1 MNIICIIPARGGSKG
16 IPRKNLVEFCGKPL
30 IQWSIEQAKGSNYID
45 HVYVSSDDEE
55 ILKVS
60 QSTGAYI
67 VRRPKYLATDTTS
80 SDEAILHALKSI
92 QEHRQKN
99 IDIVVFLQA
108 TSPVRISADIDKAVE
123 LFISQEADSLFSG
136 SLLDD
141 FCIWEIDKDQLR
153 SITFDYKDR
162 GTRQKRRPC
171 YLENGSLYIFK
182 PEILKQFHNRLGG
195 KIIFYP
201 MPMWKSYEIDV
212 PEDVE
217 ICEYYMNKKIL
228 KKQGA

>member
-16 IPRKNLVEFCGKPL
+16 IPGKNLFEFCGKPL
-30 IQWSIEQAKGSNYID
+30 IQWSIEQAKGSNYIKN
-45 HVYVSSDDEE
+45 VYVSSDDEE

-60 QSTGAYI
+60 QSAGAYI
-67 VRRPKYLATDTTS
+67 VRRPKHLATDTAS
-80 SDEAILHALKSI
+80 SDEAILHALGSI
-92 QEHRQKN
+92 QEHSQEN

-108 TSPVRISADIDKAVE
+108 TSPVRMSADIDEAVE
-123 LFISQEADSLFSG
+123 LFISQGADSLFSG

-141 FCIWEIDKDQLR
+141 FCIWENDGEQLR
-153 SITFDYKDR
+153 SITYDYKDR
-162 GTRQKRRPC
+162 GVRQKRRPC

-182 PEILKQFHNRLGG
+182 PEILKQLHNRLGG

-217 ICEYYMNKKIL
+217 ICEYYMYRKIL
-228 KKQGA
+228 KRQEA